1 MIDQKTSDLRLNRIN
16 VLVVD
21 DDRHMCGLLKT
32 MLHSIGIRQVKLA
45 IDAAEAFHE
54 LRFFMADV
62 IITDLNM
69 SPLDGIEFTRM
80 IRHSPDVANR
90 DTRIIMLTGHP
101 EMRWVFEARRAGV
114 NDFLAKPISI
124 ERLHTRLRRVLAGN
138 LFDVRAGAEAPDE
151 PGASDPGSLTQAE
164 IEALLSS

>member
-1 MIDQKTSDLRLNRIN
+1 MDQKNAAVRLDRRN

-32 MLHSIGIRQVKLA
+32 MLHAVGIRQVKLA

-54 LRFFMADV
+54 LRFFVADL

-80 IRHSPDVANR
+80 IRTSPDVANR
-90 DTRIIMLTGHP
+90 DTPIIMLTGHP

-124 ERLHTRLRRVLAGN
+124 ERLHTRLQRLLGGSPNGANLAQASN
-138 LFDVRAGAEAPDE
+138 ASAA
-151 PGASDPGSLTQAE
+151 ASDPGSLTQAE